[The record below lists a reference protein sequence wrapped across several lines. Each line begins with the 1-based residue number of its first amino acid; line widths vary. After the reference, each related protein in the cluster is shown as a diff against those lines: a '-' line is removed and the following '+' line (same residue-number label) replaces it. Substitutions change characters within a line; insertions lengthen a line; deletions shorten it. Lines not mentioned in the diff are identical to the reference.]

1 MITRIAG
8 FIFYALM
15 AGLCAIATV
24 GYANDAVKAL
34 DKKD

>member
-15 AGLCAIATV
+15 ASLCAITTV

-34 DKKD
+34 NKKN

>member
-15 AGLCAIATV
+15 AGLCAITTV
-24 GYANDAVKAL
+24 GYANDAAKAL
-34 DKKD
+34 DKKN